1 MTETNDQGDGVA
13 KPTAPAAHDQA
24 PEGAGDPVNLEEA
37 VAKAARNAEREA
49 QKRVSLD
56 DFKDPEAR
64 KLAERLNSQVI
75 TEYRKKLEEGKDEKF
90 VSTAQVEA
98 MLRKDRQ
105 LARAEAEAKEKYW
118 ETMGELEL
126 KKGTDDY
133 AKFEAAAKYLDKS
146 QLSNKE
152 ALELVARA
160 VGVGKFRPPTEI
172 PPNGLPYLPTGGLAL
187 RQDAQGRMTTTGDED
202 MDRTLA
208 EYQRAMSQKRR

>member
-1 MTETNDQGDGVA
+1 MTEQDDQGDGA
-13 KPTAPAAHDQA
+13 ALPTAPVVHDQA
-24 PEGAGDPVNLEEA
+24 PTGAADPVNLEEA

-56 DFKDPEAR
+56 DIKDPEAR

-75 TEYRKKLEEGKDEKF
+75 TEYRKKLEEGKDDKF

-105 LARAEAEAKEKYW
+105 LARAEAEAKERYW

-133 AKFEAAAKYLDKS
+133 AKFESAAKFLDKS

-160 VGVGKFRPPTEI
+160 VGVGKFRPTTEI
-172 PPNGLPYLPTGGLAL
+172 PAGGVPFLPSGGIAL
-187 RQDAQGRMTTTGDED
+187 RSDAQGRTTTTGDED

-208 EYQRAMSQKRR
+208 EYHRSMSRKR